1 MMPIDRK
8 LKAHTWQEEST
19 SENKCS
25 FSHLIRLA
33 LALTGS
39 IFVLEFIYRL
49 PYLLIGSSHIGN
61 IFAL

>member
-8 LKAHTWQEEST
+8 FKAHTWQEKARVK
-19 SENKCS
+19 NKCS
-25 FSHLIRLA
+25 FSHLIRFA
-33 LALTGS
+33 LVLTGS

-61 IFAL
+61 VFAL